1 MSKKVVVYSK
11 PNCKNCILT
20 KNWLTG
26 NDTEFDTVDIMEDKS
41 AIDYIKGLGFLGVP
55 VTVIEGQEPFD
66 GFKPELLNEYLGK

>member
-1 MSKKVVVYSK
+1 MSKVVVYSK
-11 PNCKNCILT
+11 PNCKNCTLT

-26 NDTEFDTVDIMEDKS
+26 NGTEFDTIDIMEDAS

-66 GFKPELLNEYLGK
+66 GFKPELLNKYLGK